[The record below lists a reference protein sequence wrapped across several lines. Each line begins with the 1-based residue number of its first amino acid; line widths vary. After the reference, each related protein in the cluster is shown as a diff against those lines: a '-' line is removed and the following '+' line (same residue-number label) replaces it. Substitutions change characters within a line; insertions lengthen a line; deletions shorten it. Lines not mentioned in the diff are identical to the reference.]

1 MAIGKKV
8 TITNEDRAWALLQ
21 QALSGESVPDGIDL
35 KIGELQGIHIHV
47 KGVGLNGTI
56 PGRYL
61 PALTEYQDSI
71 HRLYSFIKYKEYSVR
86 RLTDEDRQA
95 TEVVYKVK
103 RGSSS
108 FNGDL
113 IQILEKFAVEAAS
126 KMNGQQLL
134 IFLCVLVV
142 TLAGAGGL
150 KMWLN
155 YKKEKLGSDQMG
167 AAVQALSSISQ
178 TLAQNQREDPEIT
191 RQKLKLLKKAMKSSK
206 AAKLAFEAADAS
218 NTRLALSM
226 SPTDK
231 LVLNGVEI
239 DGEELRRAATAPR
252 EQSKTF
258 DEVGPAVLT
267 SVDNSVGDGYAI
279 GVKFLSSS
287 SDVTA
292 RVENNRLTDEEL
304 RCLANAVLTRAP
316 VHVHVDGKWH
326 RGSVVAGRILSIRD
340 LSEVEIK
347 ALQKKFAEAGSRIG

>member
-1 MAIGKKV
+1 VAIGRTV

-21 QALSGESVPDGIDL
+21 EALSGQSVPDGIEL

-61 PALTEYQDSI
+61 PALVEYQESI

-86 RLTDEDRQA
+86 RLTDEDRRA

-103 RGSSS
+103 KGSSS

-113 IQILEKFAVEAAS
+113 LQILEKFVMEAAS
-126 KMNGQQLL
+126 KMSGQQLL

-142 TLAGAGGL
+142 MLAGTGGL

-155 YKKEKLGSDQMG
+155 YKKEKLGSDQIN
-167 AAVQALSSISQ
+167 AAVQALSSVSQ
-178 TLAQNQREDPEIT
+178 TLAQNQKEDPKIT
-191 RQKLKLLKKAMKSSK
+191 KAKLKLLKKAMKSSK

-258 DEVGPAVLT
+258 DEAGAAVLT
-267 SVDNSVGDGYAI
+267 SVDNSVGDGYAV
-279 GVKFLSSS
+279 GVKFLSTS

-292 RVENNRLTDEEL
+292 RVESNRLTDEEL
-304 RCLANAVLTRAP
+304 SCLGNAVLKRAP
-316 VHVHVDGKWH
+316 VYVHVDGKWR
-326 RGSVVAGRILSIRD
+326 RGVVVSARILSIRE
-340 LSEVEIK
+340 LSEVESK
-347 ALQKKFAEAGSRIG
+347 ALQRKLNEVGSRAG